1 MKLKYIFSVLVVL
14 YFSQSCTDLDP
25 EVFSEITPETFFQN
39 EAQAASAAS
48 AAYTTLYQWW
58 EIGEWLMDMPTNQS
72 AMPIRSNQGWDDGG
86 RWPAFVRHDFPTTE
100 GNFNI
105 MWSALFSGISSANRL
120 IEIFE
125 VNIAPDAPVISELR
139 ALRAFYYYTLMDLF
153 GNIPVETAFATAN
166 PAPSQSSPA
175 DVFTFVEAEL
185 LASIPNLREDK
196 AGTYAKMNK
205 WVAYTIL
212 AKMYLNANNYN
223 AGDHWSE
230 AAEAANMVINSGQYD
245 MEPLYFTNFMVNNEG
260 SMENIFVVPYDK
272 VNTGGNFGVIRRA
285 THQSITATLGYPAGT
300 SWGGI
305 SIQEDFYNA
314 FEANDKR
321 RGMFFIGQ
329 QYTLDAGP
337 AWSEEFGF
345 FYQNPKDEFKLI
357 DCSEDVDRFVGVLD
371 QLPPEASD
379 CNVNIV
385 PGYWFTNDNRTGYE
399 NGARYAKWELET
411 GGANTGIMSN
421 DYAIFRYAHV
431 LLMRAEALWRQSN
444 GDAEALL
451 LVNQIRARAGL
462 DALAAL
468 TADDLFWEF
477 EKELAMENHTRTI
490 LIRYGKWLEPWF
502 QKEQRDPSRLLYP
515 IPQAQIQANPNLVQ
529 NPGYPGD

>member
-1 MKLKYIFSVLVVL
+1 MKLKYIFSVLLVL
-14 YFSQSCTDLDP
+14 YFSQSCTDLDS
-25 EVFSEITPETFFQN
+25 EVFSEITPETFFQD

-48 AAYTTLYQWW
+48 SAYTTLYRWW
-58 EIGEWLMDMPTNQS
+58 EDMWLMDMPTNQS

-86 RWPAFVRHDFPTTE
+86 RWPALIRHDFPATD
-100 GNFNI
+100 GVFNGA
-105 MWSALFSGISSANRL
+105 WSGYFGGISSCNRL
-120 IEIFE
+120 IEIFTE
-125 VNIAPDAPVISELR
+125 NVGSDAPIIAELR

-153 GNIPVETAFATAN
+153 GNIPIETRFAEAD
-166 PAPSQSSPA
+166 ASPSQSSPA
-175 DVFTFVEAEL
+175 EVFAFIESELQETIPDLSEAKG
-185 LASIPNLREDK
+185 A
-196 AGTYAKMNK
+196 TYAKMNK
-205 WVAYTIL
+205 WVAYTLL
-212 AKMYLNANNYN
+212 AKMYLNANNYG
-223 AGDHWSE
+223 AGDHWQE
-230 AAEAANMVINSGQYD
+230 AADAANMIINSGQFD
-245 MEPLYFTNFMVNNEG
+245 LEPLYFTNFMVNNEG
-260 SMENIFVVPYDK
+260 SRENILVVPYDK
-272 VNTGGNFGVIRRA
+272 VNTGGQFGVIRRA

-300 SWGGI
+300 SWGGV

-314 FEANDKR
+314 FEPNDKR

-345 FYQNPKDEFKLI
+345 FYQNPQDEFKLV

-411 GGANTGIMSN
+411 GAANTGIQSN

-431 LLMRAEALWRQSN
+431 LLIRAEALWRLNN
-444 GDAEALL
+444 GDAEALML
-451 LVNQIRARAGL
+451 MNQVRGRAGL
-462 DALAAL
+462 DPLAAL

-490 LIRYGKWLEPWF
+490 LIRHGKWLDPWF
-502 QKEQRDPSRLLYP
+502 QKAQRDESRLLYP
-515 IPQAQIQANPNLVQ
+515 IPQPQLQANPSLNQ
-529 NPGYPGD
+529 NPGY